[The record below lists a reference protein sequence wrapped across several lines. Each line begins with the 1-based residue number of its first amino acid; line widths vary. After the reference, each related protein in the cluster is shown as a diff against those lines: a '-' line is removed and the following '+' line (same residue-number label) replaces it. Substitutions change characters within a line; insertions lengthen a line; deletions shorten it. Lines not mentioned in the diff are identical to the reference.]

1 MKCRTIVFTE
11 REKAELI
18 ETDFE
23 QTNPEPGF
31 ALLKTEYTLISP
43 GTERACLLGLVDGSF
58 PMTLGYS
65 AVATVLEAGKGSDLK
80 PGDRAVISQSPFITS
95 IERGARHCPH

>member
-1 MKCRTIVFTE
+1 MKRRTIVFTE

-23 QTNPEPGF
+23 QINPEPGF
-31 ALLKTEYTLISP
+31 ALLKTEYSLISP

-58 PMTLGYS
+58 PICLLYT
-65 AVATVLEAGKGSDLK
+65 SDAA
-80 PGDRAVISQSPFITS
+80 D
-95 IERGARHCPH
+95 E

>member
-23 QTNPEPGF
+23 QINPEPGF

-43 GTERACLLGLVDGSF
+43 GTERACLLGLVDGS
-58 PMTLGYS
+58 
-65 AVATVLEAGKGSDLK
+65 
-80 PGDRAVISQSPFITS
+80 
-95 IERGARHCPH
+95 